1 MFLRKNAALF
11 IAITITI
18 LVITGIIY
26 GYKNPINISN
36 YIASLEDNNNL
47 ILQHILVILLFFIST
62 LSIIGIILQTIYI
75 GIESISIGYI
85 ISNFI
90 IKYNIKG
97 LIYSL
102 ITISINKGIY
112 IIILS
117 YLFTTSIVYIK
128 RIINNQSGKNK
139 DSINDLLI
147 PLLKKYLII
156 IIFLLL
162 YDVLIYLFGNKFLN
176 YLTFML

>member
-47 ILQHILVILLFFIST
+47 ILQHILVILFFFIST

-102 ITISINKGIY
+102 ITLSINKGIY
-112 IIILS
+112 III
-117 YLFTTSIVYIK
+117 
-128 RIINNQSGKNK
+128 
-139 DSINDLLI
+139 
-147 PLLKKYLII
+147 
-156 IIFLLL
+156 
-162 YDVLIYLFGNKFLN
+162 
-176 YLTFML
+176 